1 MKSMIYSILGAVG
14 AAGVLAFIA
23 LIVFG
28 PFITIWGLNTLFHL
42 GIPYTFETY
51 FAVIAV
57 GLFFN
62 FRITSKD

>member
-1 MKSMIYSILGAVG
+1 MKNMLYTILGAASV
-14 AAGVLAFIA
+14 AGVLAFVA
-23 LIVFG
+23 LLVFG
-28 PFITIWGLNTLFHL
+28 PFITIWGVNTLFHL
-42 GIPYTFETY
+42 GIPYTVETY

>member
-1 MKSMIYSILGAVG
+1 MKNMLYTILGAASV
-14 AAGVLAFIA
+14 AGVLAFVA
-23 LIVFG
+23 LLVFG
-28 PFITIWGLNTLFHL
+28 PFITIWGMNTLFHL
-42 GIPYTFETY
+42 GIPYTVETY